1 MAPHPELDPKREE
14 VERLLRQAHLQQL
27 RGQLE
32 DASTAVKQA
41 LELTPDDASVWEM
54 LGDLRQQAGD
64 LQGAHDAYK
73 HAHELAPDNAA
84 IERKY
89 AQTVLALTT
98 QQEQFQ
104 LWQQALEGKLPEE
117 EGGIP
122 RRPGLAFLLS
132 FVMPGLGQIYN
143 GQLVKGGI
151 LLGTTMLG
159 LTLFVVVRGGGEA
172 LNNMIAFLV
181 NPARMQGTISE
192 LHLLVVI
199 VLFFVWL
206 YAIIDAPLSAA
217 ARNRRLPGVE

>member
-1 MAPHPELDPKREE
+1 MAPNQELDPKREE

-32 DASTAVKQA
+32 DASASVQQA
-41 LELTPDDASVWEM
+41 LELMPDDASVWEM

-73 HAHELAPDNAA
+73 RAHELAPQNAA

-89 AQTVLALTT
+89 AQTVLSITT
-98 QQEQFQ
+98 QQERFH

-117 EGGIP
+117 EMGIP

-132 FVMPGLGQIYN
+132 FVMPGLGQIYS
-143 GQLVKGGI
+143 GQLLKGGI
-151 LLGTTMLG
+151 LLGVTLLG
-159 LTLFVVVRGGGEA
+159 LTLFVVVPGGRETI
-172 LNNMIAFLV
+172 NNLIASLV
-181 NPARMQGTISE
+181 NPARMQGGISGF
-192 LHLLVVI
+192 HLFLMI